1 MPQSARHLRIPK
13 LKSELMETTSVINE
27 IPAAMPDIEDDDK
40 RESLLHTVDDEKAS
54 IEDEEENDE
63 LEMDEVHP
71 PQKRRWQILRTVS
84 GFILFLTTLVLGIT
98 WFFGIGWFAV
108 KKAENVTRKNSANTT
123 NEPISEDEKLRTAL
137 SLVAANDK
145 QTNYAASNLLAPA
158 SSPSPDS
165 KTDDETPIAS
175 GIDNRSTY
183 PSVQLPDR
191 SLAGPT
197 SDVTDEKKTDAKD
210 KPAPSNG
217 SRMSRQV
224 TTRDIEPLGRS
235 LFFGIVRQAS
245 STNQPKEQSSDSSIR
260 RSKSLNT
267 IPFGTMLP
275 VRLIGSIY
283 TLRNSAGMVRMELT
297 RLVEGDGYKYPAG
310 TVLVGNMRG
319 SESNRAFVTMIGLID
334 PATGELIKC
343 NGDLLGIDGAS
354 GIEGRKRNL
363 TGKWSQFFRGLK
375 DTASS
380 VIGSVGSIRG
390 GGTVILSDQISRGAG
405 ELSDEISGT
414 VLKSDN
420 QTTFVEVPAGGTGY
434 ILITELSNS
443 SANAGTVNT
452 SIKEGYIK

>member
-1 MPQSARHLRIPK
+1 
-13 LKSELMETTSVINE
+13 METTSLINE

-54 IEDEEENDE
+54 IEEDEENDE
-63 LEMDEVHP
+63 LDTGEAHP
-71 PQKRRWQILRTVS
+71 PQKGRWQILRTVA
-84 GFILFLTTLVLGIT
+84 GFVLFLATLVLGIT

-145 QTNYAASNLLAPA
+145 QTNYAASNLLTPA

-165 KTDDETPIAS
+165 KTDNETSIVG

-183 PSVQLPDR
+183 SSIQLPDR
-191 SLAGPT
+191 SLAGQT
-197 SDVTDEKKTDAKD
+197 FGVADEKKSDAKD
-210 KPAPSNG
+210 KPAPSND
-217 SRMSRQV
+217 SLMSRQV

-235 LFFGIVRQAS
+235 LFFGIAKRTS
-245 STNQPKEQSSDSSIR
+245 STNDLKEQSPNPSIR
-260 RSKSLNT
+260 RSESPNT

-310 TVLVGNMRG
+310 TVLVGSIRG

-334 PATGELIKC
+334 PVTGELSKF

-363 TGKWSQFFRGLK
+363 TGKWTQLFRGLK

-380 VIGSVGSIRG
+380 VVGSVGSIRG
-390 GGTVILSDQISRGAG
+390 GSTVILSDQIRRGAG
-405 ELSDEISGT
+405 ELSDDISGS
-414 VLKSDN
+414 VLRSSS
-420 QTTFVEVPAGGTGY
+420 QTTFVEVPAGATGY

-443 SANAGTVNT
+443 SANAGTVNS
-452 SIKEGYIK
+452 SIKEGEVK

>member
-1 MPQSARHLRIPK
+1 
-13 LKSELMETTSVINE
+13 METTSVINE

>member
-1 MPQSARHLRIPK
+1 
-13 LKSELMETTSVINE
+13 METTSLINE

-54 IEDEEENDE
+54 IEEDEENDE
-63 LEMDEVHP
+63 LDAGLVHP
-71 PQKRRWQILRTVS
+71 PQRRRWQILRTVA
-84 GFILFLTTLVLGIT
+84 GFVLFLATLVLGIT

-145 QTNYAASNLLAPA
+145 QTNYAASNLLTPA

-165 KTDDETPIAS
+165 KTDNETSIVG

-183 PSVQLPDR
+183 SSIQLPDR
-191 SLAGPT
+191 SLAGQT
-197 SDVTDEKKTDAKD
+197 FGVADEKKSDAKD
-210 KPAPSNG
+210 KPAPSND
-217 SRMSRQV
+217 SLMSRQV

-235 LFFGIVRQAS
+235 LFFGIAKRTS
-245 STNQPKEQSSDSSIR
+245 STNDLKEQSPNPSIR
-260 RSKSLNT
+260 RSESPNT

-310 TVLVGNMRG
+310 TVLVGSIRG

-334 PATGELIKC
+334 PVTGELSKF

-363 TGKWSQFFRGLK
+363 TGKWTQLFRGLK

-390 GGTVILSDQISRGAG
+390 GSTVILSDQIRRGAG
-405 ELSDEISGT
+405 ELSDDISGS
-414 VLKSDN
+414 VLRSSS
-420 QTTFVEVPAGGTGY
+420 QTTFVEVPAGATGY

-443 SANAGTVNT
+443 SANAGTVNS
-452 SIKEGYIK
+452 SIKEGEVK

>member
-1 MPQSARHLRIPK
+1 
-13 LKSELMETTSVINE
+13 METTSVINE

-63 LEMDEVHP
+63 LDTGQVFP

-183 PSVQLPDR
+183 PPIQLPDR

-197 SDVTDEKKTDAKD
+197 TDVADEKRTDGKD
-210 KPAPSNG
+210 KPPQSNE
-217 SRMSRQV
+217 SLLSRQA
-224 TTRDIEPLGRS
+224 TTRDVEPLGRS
-235 LFFGIVRQAS
+235 LFFGIAKRS
-245 STNQPKEQSSDSSIR
+245 SSINEPKEQSPNPSIR
-260 RSKSLNT
+260 RSESPNT
-267 IPFGTMLP
+267 IPFGSMLP

-297 RLVEGDGYKYPAG
+297 RPVEGEGYKYPAG
-310 TVLVGNMRG
+310 TVLVGNVRSG
-319 SESNRAFVTMIGLID
+319 ESNRAFVTIIGLID

-363 TGKWSQFFRGLK
+363 TGKWAQFFRGLK

-380 VIGSVGSIRG
+380 VIGSIGSIRG
-390 GGTVILSDQISRGAG
+390 GSTVILSDQIRRGTS
-405 ELSDEISGT
+405 ELSGEISGT
-414 VLKSDN
+414 VLKRSN
-420 QTTFVEVPAGGTGY
+420 QTTFVEVPAGATGY
-434 ILITELSNS
+434 VLITELSNS
-443 SANAGTVNT
+443 SANADSINT
-452 SIKEGYIK
+452 RIQEDEFK